1 MDVDHAL
8 VIGGTGMLRRATVA
22 IAEHSRKLTVVART
36 PASLAALASLLSDC
50 QNDLQQRYAALD
62 WNQPEKFVLE
72 LDRLVKEVGYPTLVL
87 AWLHDM
93 NLGPHVAAAVS
104 VPEPHCDF
112 FQIIGSSGSSHG
124 HASALREQVEAV
136 SDIRYFQV
144 ILEFKREAGASR
156 WLTND
161 EISNGV
167 LEAIAKREAC
177 HIVGMVSPWE
187 QRPQ

>member
-1 MDVDHAL
+1 MDVEHAL
-8 VIGGTGMLRRATVA
+8 VIGGTGMLLRATVA
-22 IAEHSRKLTVVART
+22 IAEHSRKHTGVART
-36 PASLAALASLLSDC
+36 PASLEALASRLSDR

-62 WNQPEKFVLE
+62 WNQPERFVLE
-72 LDRLVKEVGYPTLVL
+72 LDRLVKEDGYPTLVL

-93 NLGPHVAAAVS
+93 NLVPHVAAAVS
-104 VPEPHCDF
+104 IPEPHCDF
-112 FQIIGSSGSSHG
+112 FQIIGSSGGSSHG

-144 ILEFKREAGASR
+144 ILGFKREAGASR

-177 HIVGMVSPWE
+177 HIVGMVSP
-187 QRPQ
+187 